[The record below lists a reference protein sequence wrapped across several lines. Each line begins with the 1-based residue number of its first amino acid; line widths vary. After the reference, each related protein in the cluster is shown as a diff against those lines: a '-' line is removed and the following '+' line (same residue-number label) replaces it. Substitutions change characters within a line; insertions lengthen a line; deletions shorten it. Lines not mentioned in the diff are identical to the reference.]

1 LHAGYVVGNKWV
13 AACAPALLLGNLPF
27 GQGIGVKS
35 GNLLQMVHS
44 GVFTMLPA
52 MSSVRMRS
60 RVSAFSRVAE
70 DRAKFEPIRDQS
82 AEGLLRFYYG
92 I

>member
-1 LHAGYVVGNKWV
+1 
-13 AACAPALLLGNLPF
+13 
-27 GQGIGVKS
+27 
-35 GNLLQMVHS
+35 
-44 GVFTMLPA
+44 MLPA

-60 RVSAFSRVAE
+60 RVSGFSRVAE
-70 DRAKFEPIRDQS
+70 DRAEFEPIRDQS